1 MSENGH
7 SEITVRHHLDTLSV
21 AAVIG
26 PGARARGWPLMVK
39 KVLTWAGIAFLIF
52 FVAYRPN
59 SAADVFKSLGGG
71 LVDIAQGFGEFVTN
85 IVA

>member
-1 MSENGH
+1 MDPAPRE
-7 SEITVRHHLDTLSV
+7 RM
-21 AAVIG
+21 G
-26 PGARARGWPLMVK
+26 PAMVK
-39 KVLTWAGIAFLIF
+39 KVLTWAGIAFLVF

-71 LVDIAQGFGEFVTN
+71 IVDIAEGFGDFFTS